1 MWGNIIAWIQPVW
14 VPAVRIGRVLWACRV
29 SAVSAILGIF
39 LFQVAV
45 PAQDLF
51 ADTSWNADIPSA
63 IGYWAAVFGALF
75 IVWAFPVHYG
85 ARWTLDDDAWLVSA
99 SLRRKL
105 LEQPHGAEDLA
116 RLFISIREDY
126 AWPIKWVPRVLG
138 VLPFGAFAIGI
149 LHALATHWSSNGL
162 HEGKE
167 TLVQLFIL
175 GAVDFAAAVA
185 FIVFVVY
192 RRPLIDYMSRK
203 MPGWPTEKDPLE
215 TFIWASLLATFAIFV
230 LAYHFPF
237 IPATILPRALLIPF
251 LFGSLVLIAS
261 WMQRCVHRDGIPYI
275 AIAVVGC
282 LGVTGFNQHFND
294 LREVPLGA
302 NSSAKRQIDFAA
314 AVERWKKAND
324 CETGGCPPALV
335 IAIDGG
341 ASRAAFAAATFVG
354 EILDR
359 MPPAQGRGRS
369 DPARRIFSISGVSG
383 GSVGAVAIRTALA
396 DAMSDPSGAP
406 PCRTAYRTWFGA
418 ARVGQSPE
426 VFTWRDCLQ
435 ALVTGDY
442 LSPVFIGLGF
452 RDNFAPA
459 RFVVA
464 GPSWLDDRAAL
475 LERAFEQHYDAVV
488 GRHDARSATTEAGVR
503 RRFGYL
509 SLTYD
514 KDPGGK
520 SWLPLLLLNATSVQT
535 GRRIVVS
542 DLASTYLDGNR
553 KVVGLYTQAYDLFEM
568 MSTSCRAPDFE
579 GQNCDLGRSAEM
591 IRFDLDAPDIALSTA
606 AVASARFPIISP
618 AGVITVK
625 DNPSFGDRVVDGGYF
640 ENSGDTT
647 ALDVAS
653 ALRQYGLEPI
663 ILSISNDPE
672 REVVD
677 VSVPRRQVVTPFVG
691 PSTNDF
697 LARIFGIFST
707 PFQALVNTRD
717 GHGAEA
723 EDLVV
728 RTFAQCR
735 STTCPKSAF
744 YKLGVAASPNLTA
757 DPSADPRDAEQC
769 KNIWTDDKVD
779 VAKIALSW
787 WLSGSLQAEIDA
799 QRCTEANRRT
809 LRDLMVRLVK
819 G

>member
-14 VPAVRIGRVLWACRV
+14 VPAVRTGRVLWACRV

-39 LFQVAV
+39 LFQVAI
-45 PAQDLF
+45 PAQNLF
-51 ADTSWNADIPSA
+51 ADTSWNADMLGA
-63 IGYWAAVFGALF
+63 IGYWTAVFVALF
-75 IVWAFPVHYG
+75 VVWAFPVHYG

-105 LEQPHGAEDLA
+105 FEQPDGAGDLA
-116 RLFISIREDY
+116 RLLMTLRDDY

-138 VLPFGAFAIGI
+138 VLPFVAFAIGI
-149 LHALATHWSSNGL
+149 LHALATQWASNGL

-175 GAVDFAAAVA
+175 LVVDIVAAVA
-185 FIVFVVY
+185 FVVFVVY
-192 RRPLIDYMSRK
+192 RQPLIDYMSRK

-215 TFIWASLLATFAIFV
+215 TFIWASLFATFAIFV

-251 LFGSLVLIAS
+251 LFGSLVLILS

-282 LGVTGFNQHFND
+282 LVVTGLNQHFND

-324 CETGGCPPALV
+324 CERGGCPPALV

-359 MPPAQGRGRS
+359 MPPAQGHGRP
-369 DPARRIFSISGVSG
+369 DPARRIFSMSGVSG
-383 GSVGAVAIRTALA
+383 GSVGAVAIRTALV
-396 DAMSDPSGAP
+396 DAMDDPSGAP
-406 PCRTAYRTWFGA
+406 PCRNAYRTWFRA
-418 ARVGQSPE
+418 AWVGPNKE
-426 VFTWRDCLQ
+426 PFTWRDCLQ

-475 LERAFEQHYDAVV
+475 LERAFEQHYEAVV
-488 GRHDARSATTEAGVR
+488 GRRATQSGSTEVGVR

-509 SLTYD
+509 PLTYE
-514 KDPGGK
+514 KDTDDK
-520 SWLPLLLLNATSVQT
+520 SWLPLLLLNVTSVQT

-542 DLASTYLDGNR
+542 DLSSTYLDGSRN
-553 KVVGLYTQAYDLFEM
+553 VMGLYAQAYDLFEM
-568 MSTSCRAPDFE
+568 MSAPCKAPDFQ
-579 GQNCDLGRSAEM
+579 GQNCDLDRSPGM
-591 IRFDLDAPDIALSTA
+591 IRFNLDAPDISLSTA
-606 AVASARFPIISP
+606 AVASARFPVISP
-618 AGVITVK
+618 AGAVAVEGSPI
-625 DNPSFGDRVVDGGYF
+625 FGDRLVDGGYF

-647 ALDVAS
+647 ALDVAN

-677 VSVPRRQVVTPFVG
+677 VSVPQRQVVTPFVG

-697 LARIFGIFST
+697 LARIFGIFSA
-707 PFQALVNTRD
+707 PFQALLNTRD
-717 GHGAEA
+717 GHAAEA
-723 EDLVV
+723 KDLVV
-728 RTFAQCR
+728 RTFAQCQQ
-735 STTCPKSAF
+735 TTCPNSAF
-744 YKLGVAASPNLTA
+744 YTLGVAASPNLAA
-757 DPSADPRDAEQC
+757 DPHADPHDVEQC

-799 QRCTEANRRT
+799 QRCTKENRRT
-809 LRDLMVRLVK
+809 LHDLMVRLVK

>member
-1 MWGNIIAWIQPVW
+1 MWDKIIARAKPAW
-14 VPAVRIGRVLWACRV
+14 VAAVRVGRVLWACRV
-29 SAVSAILGIF
+29 SAASAVIGVF

-45 PAQDLF
+45 PAQNLF
-51 ADTSWNADIPSA
+51 ADTSWNAHILDA
-63 IGYWAAVFGALF
+63 IGYWGAVFVALF
-75 IVWAFPVHYG
+75 VVWAFPVHYG

-99 SLRRKL
+99 TLRRRL
-105 LEQPHGAEDLA
+105 RDQPHGVEDLVLLEMA
-116 RLFISIREDY
+116 LRDDH
-126 AWPIKWVPRVLG
+126 AWAIKWVPRALG
-138 VLPFGAFAIGI
+138 VLPFVAFAIGI
-149 LHALATHWSSNGL
+149 VHALATQWVSNGL
-162 HEGKE
+162 QEGKE

-175 GAVDFAAAVA
+175 LAADIVTAVA

-192 RRPLIDYMSRK
+192 RQPLIDYMSRK
-203 MPGWPTEKDPLE
+203 MPGWPRDKDPLA
-215 TFIWASLLATFAIFV
+215 TFVWASLLATFAIFV

-237 IPATILPRALLIPF
+237 VPATILPRALLIPF
-251 LFGSLVLIAS
+251 LLGSLVLILS
-261 WMQRCVHRDGIPYI
+261 WMQRCAHRDGIPYI
-275 AIAVVGC
+275 TIAVLGC
-282 LGVTGFNQHFND
+282 LVVTGLNTQFND
-294 LREVPLGA
+294 LRTVSVATG
-302 NSSAKRQIDFAA
+302 STAKRQIDLGA
-314 AVERWKKAND
+314 AVERWKKANG
-324 CETGGCPPALV
+324 CETRACPPPLV

-359 MPPAQGRGRS
+359 MPSAQGQPS
-369 DPARRIFSISGVSG
+369 PARRIFAMSGVSG

-396 DAMSDPSGAP
+396 DAMTDPSAAA
-406 PCRTAYRTWFGA
+406 PCRNASRTWYRA
-418 ARVGQSPE
+418 ERVGSGKQA
-426 VFTWRDCLQ
+426 FTWRECLQ

-488 GRHDARSATTEAGVR
+488 GRDGPLEAGVR

-509 SLTYD
+509 PLAYEKAND
-514 KDPGGK
+514 DR
-520 SWLPLLLLNATSVQT
+520 SWLPLLLLNVTSVQT

-542 DLASTYLDGNR
+542 DLASTFLDKTSR
-553 KVVGLYTQAYDLFEM
+553 ARGLYTQAYDLYEM
-568 MSTSCRAPDFE
+568 MSAPCTDPDLQGE
-579 GQNCDLGRSAEM
+579 DCDPGNVPGT
-591 IRFDLDAPDIALSTA
+591 IRFDLDAPDIRLSTA

-618 AGVITVK
+618 AGVVVVE
-625 DNPSFGDRVVDGGYF
+625 DRPAHGDRLVDGGYF

-647 ALDVAS
+647 ALDVAE
-653 ALRQYGLEPI
+653 ALLEHGLAPI

-677 VSVPRRQVVTPFVG
+677 VSVPRRQVVTPYVG
-691 PSTNDF
+691 PSGNDF
-697 LARIFGIFST
+697 GARVFGILSA
-707 PFQALVNTRD
+707 PFLALLNTRD

-735 STTCPKSAF
+735 PTTCPTSAF
-744 YKLGVAASPNLTA
+744 YKLGVAAAPDLAPDPNA
-757 DPSADPRDAEQC
+757 EPRDKEQC
-769 KNIWTDDKVD
+769 KDIWTDEKVD

-787 WLSGSLQAEIDA
+787 WLSGSLQAELDA
-799 QRCTEANRRT
+799 QRCTKQNRGT
-809 LRDLMVRLVK
+809 LRDIMRRLVP